1 MLLFKKVGDLQLYL
15 NSVRKNSGIIGFV
28 PTMGAL
34 HKGHTSLVSISKQ
47 ENTCTVVSIFVNPTQ
62 FNDQKD
68 LEKYPR
74 PIEKDIEL
82 LSLENCDVLF
92 LPSVEEIYPPNLN
105 TKVNVDIGELD
116 KLLEGEFRPGHF
128 DGMMQV
134 VNRLVNIV
142 APTNLYMG
150 QKDFQQ
156 FTIVRHMLHAIQ
168 SKVALTVCPTLREP
182 DGLAMSSR
190 NVRLTDENRK
200 LAPIIFN
207 CLCYVVDHIET
218 LSIEKIKEIASNRLI
233 EAGTKLEYFEIVDGS
248 TLKSIKTYDKTK
260 EVVALVATWLG
271 DVRLIDNIIINT
283 PKISNKSNI

>member
-1 MLLFKKVGDLQLYL
+1 MLLFKKVSDLQLYL
-15 NSVRKNSGIIGFV
+15 SAVKKIGGNIGFV

-34 HKGHTSLVSISKQ
+34 HKGHTSLVDISKL

-62 FNDQKD
+62 FNDKKD

-82 LSLENCDVLF
+82 LSHVNCDVLF
-92 LPSVEEIYPPNLN
+92 LPNIEEIYPSNLD
-105 TKVNVDIGELD
+105 TKVHVEIGDLD

-134 VNRLVNIV
+134 VNRLINIV
-142 APTNLYMG
+142 NPMNLYMG

-156 FTIVRHMLHAIQ
+156 FTIVRHMLQ
-168 SKVALTVCPTLREP
+168 NLKSKVLLTVCPTLREQ

-190 NVRLTDENRK
+190 NVRLTEENRSI
-200 LAPIIFN
+200 APILYK
-207 CLCYVVDHIET
+207 CLCYVAD
-218 LSIEKIKEIASNRLI
+218 SIDSLDIQTIKTEAIKRLKD
-233 EAGTKLEYFEIVDGS
+233 AGTKLEYFDIVDGS
-248 TLKSIKTYDKTK
+248 TLQSINKYDKSK

-283 PKISNKSNI
+283 PKK